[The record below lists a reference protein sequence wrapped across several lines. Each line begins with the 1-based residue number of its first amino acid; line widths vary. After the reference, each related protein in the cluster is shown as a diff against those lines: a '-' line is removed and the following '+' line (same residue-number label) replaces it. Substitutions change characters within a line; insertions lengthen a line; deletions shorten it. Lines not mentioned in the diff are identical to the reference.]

1 MWIRFNHSEKGRYEK
16 NVFLSLEH
24 EPNIPNRSATAAAPA
39 RWFLQPEF
47 YTYKLHVQSTHK
59 INARIL
65 SRNGV
70 HAKLNEFISDFPYFC
85 FIGQVFHDIPEKSLM
100 RKITYGLKTLIF
112 KVFSSICFPCKLLKI
127 RIINLI
133 FLEYK
138 RIPISKIMIS
148 IKSKNHF
155 LSRFFFFSSVVPFL
169 FLFDLFAFKKSDFLS
184 DTVFCRDF
192 YKD

>member
-1 MWIRFNHSEKGRYEK
+1 MWIRFNHSENGRYEK

-24 EPNIPNRSATAAAPA
+24 EPKIPNRSATAPAPA
-39 RWFLQPEF
+39 RWSLQPEF
-47 YTYKLHVQSTHK
+47 YTCTLHVQSTHK

-127 RIINLI
+127 RIINSI
-133 FLEYK
+133 FLNYK
-138 RIPISKIMIS
+138 RIPISKIMRM
-148 IKSKNHF
+148 KSKNHF
-155 LSRFFFFSSVVPFL
+155 LSRFFFISSVFSFFFCL
-169 FLFDLFAFKKSDFLS
+169 TSWI
-184 DTVFCRDF
+184 FCRIRFSVQDF
-192 YKD
+192 IKIDQS